1 MAADH
6 HDELGRRRRSTGH
19 APTLALARG
28 TNLSPMRERKG
39 PAVPATTSE
48 PRGPREPRPG
58 PPRRSAARRL
68 GWGLVPVAVVLALLL
83 GELGA
88 RLIGPEIPRRAGSE
102 ERAFVKADQ
111 MHARGRGST
120 DVLIIGSSETA
131 GGLIPSVVAEQA
143 PMLDGIY
150 NGALAGSYQPVQQEW
165 AERVAVPALD
175 PPVVVIGLL
184 PMAVWDLTDK
194 FPDPNGD
201 AQDTYRAA
209 FDQLDP
215 GHLGQL
221 GWALRENSALIRYRP
236 YLRRPTLVLQGLGN
250 LVGVLDDTP
259 PKRELSPFGM
269 DWKTETDP
277 QVVRENT
284 AETGEVFDYHSRS
297 LPVTVDRTN
306 KKIFDRIATGTIDF
320 EPLESLVD
328 SLRDQGTTPL
338 LALGPIDRSVLV
350 ASGVD
355 LAPYDDLVTEIKA
368 WADER
373 DLPVN
378 DAFSAT
384 WSPDDFHDRTHLDL
398 AGSKRW
404 SAQVGTWL
412 AELCR
417 AGTLPD
423 ACAPTP

>member
-6 HDELGRRRRSTGH
+6 HDELGRRRRFTGH
-19 APTLALARG
+19 ALTLALAHG
-28 TNLSPMRERKG
+28 TNLPPMRERKG
-39 PAVPATTSE
+39 SAVPATPT
-48 PRGPREPRPG
+48 GPRDAGTPRSG
-58 PPRRSAARRL
+58 RSAPGSFRRL
-68 GWGLVPVAVVLALLL
+68 GWGLVPITVVVALLV

-88 RLIGPEIPRRAGSE
+88 RVIGPEIPRRAGSE

-120 DVLIIGSSETA
+120 DVLILGSSETA
-131 GGLIPSVVAEQA
+131 GGLIPSIMSEQA

-221 GWALRENSALIRYRP
+221 GWTLRENSALIRYRP
-236 YLRRPTLVLQGLGN
+236 YLRRPTLVLQGIGN
-250 LVGVLDDTP
+250 LVGILDDTP
-259 PKRELSPFGM
+259 PERELSPFGM

-306 KKIFDRIATGTIDF
+306 KVIFDRIATGSIDF
-320 EPLESLVD
+320 EPLASLVD
-328 SLRDQGTTPL
+328 SLRAQGTTPV

-355 LAPYDDLVTEIKA
+355 LAPYDDLVTEIQA

-373 DLPVN
+373 DLPVH
-378 DAFSAT
+378 DAFSDT
-384 WSPDDFHDRTHLDL
+384 WSPDDFHDRTHLAL
-398 AGSKRW
+398 AGSERW
-404 SAQVGTWL
+404 SAQVGAWL
-412 AELCR
+412 AELCE
-417 AGTLPD
+417 AGELPD